1 MLSSDRLD
9 ASVFM
14 DAEKMTEFFIEGF
27 LKEREFL
34 NQILKDMCEAKG
46 GGLQWVQKHEGEK
59 EL

>member
-27 LKEREFL
+27 LKERVFL
-34 NQILKDMCEAKG
+34 NQILKDMCRG
-46 GGLQWVQKHEGEK
+46 
-59 EL
+59 